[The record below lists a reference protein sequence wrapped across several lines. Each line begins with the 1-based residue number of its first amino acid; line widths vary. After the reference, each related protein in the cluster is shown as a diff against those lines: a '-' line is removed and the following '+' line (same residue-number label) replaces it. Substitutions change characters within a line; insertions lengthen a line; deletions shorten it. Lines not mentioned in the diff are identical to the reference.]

1 MKLNNQ
7 EKETGIL
14 SEYQKTIFCRN
25 KLKFVGQVRVHA
37 SDSNE

>member
-14 SEYQKTIFCRN
+14 SEMRKQYV
-25 KLKFVGQVRVHA
+25 VGQVRVHA
-37 SDSNE
+37 NDSNE